1 MNLLAPAALAL
12 AVVAAPIVAMYVL
25 KMRRPARVVPS
36 TFLWEQTLRD
46 VQANAPWQRLRP
58 NLLLLLQLLAVAVLV
73 VALARPYVLRAAV
86 AQGDVVVVLDGSQL
100 MAATDVAPSRFAVAR
115 ARIGALIDGLGP
127 NDVMS
132 IVLMGRHAHVLIA
145 QSADRATLHA
155 ALDAARPAAE
165 APDPAAALSV
175 AAALAHGARHADLF
189 VYSAAGDPPIAI
201 PAGLTAQT
209 HRVTIGGALRDLGII
224 AFAATR
230 AADGSIAVL
239 TRVANPGRRYAASD
253 LQLDGATG
261 DPAHLVWHN
270 QIDLHPV
277 ALAAGASTVVT
288 RARLPGTIVALR
300 AHLTAHDDL
309 AADDTAWAA
318 VTTAVPRRVLVVSPS
333 QAGAGGALP
342 LALGLAPG
350 VHVATTTPARYSAAQ
365 ARGADL
371 VVFDTWLPRRL
382 PATSVLAVGPPP
394 GAGAT
399 LGLTVGRAAAAGAL
413 EAGDDPYGLLRS
425 GDAGGHTVDLG
436 AVAVDRVTP
445 LGVPSWAYAVLQTG
459 GHPVLVAGQNG
470 TRRVAVLG
478 FALADSDWPLQ
489 IGFPIVAQNLLDWLA
504 PSLYGPAGVYHP
516 GDSVSLIAAPGATA
530 LSVVDPVGHRTAVAP
545 PFPAQPFVDTNVPGL
560 YTVEQDTPAGLRRTL
575 FAVDAPPLLQSAAAR
590 ASAGAATAPT
600 PSRTKPAQV
609 PVELNSYV
617 AALALLVLAGEWW
630 VAARRR

>member
-100 MAATDVAPSRFAVAR
+100 MAATDVAPSRFAAAR

-145 QSADRATLHA
+145 QSADRAALHA
-155 ALDAARPAAE
+155 ALDGARPAAE

-189 VYSAAGDPPIAI
+189 VYSAAGDPPISI
-201 PAGLTAQT
+201 PAGLAAQT
-209 HRVTIGGALRDLGII
+209 HRVTIGGALRDLGIV

-239 TRVANPGRRYAASD
+239 TRVSNPGRRSAASD

-261 DPAHLVWHN
+261 DPAHLVWHD

-277 ALAAGASTVVT
+277 ALAAGASTAVT
-288 RARLPGTIVALR
+288 RCRLPGTIVALR

-309 AADDTAWAA
+309 AADDTAWATVA
-318 VTTAVPRRVLVVSPS
+318 TAVPRRVLVVSPS
-333 QAGAGGALP
+333 QTGAGGALP

-350 VHVATTTPARYSAAQ
+350 VRVTVTTPARYTLAR

-371 VVFDTWLPRRL
+371 VVFDPWLPPRL
-382 PATSVLAVGPPP
+382 PATSVLAVGPPS
-394 GAGAT
+394 GAGAI
-399 LGLTVGRAAAAGAL
+399 LGLTVGRAVAAGAL
-413 EAGDDPYGLLRS
+413 AAGDDPYGLLRS

-436 AVAVDRVTP
+436 AIAVDTITP
-445 LGVPSWAYAVLQTG
+445 LGVPAWAYAVLQTG

-478 FALADSDWPLQ
+478 FALAKSDWPLQ
-489 IGFPIVAQNLLDWLA
+489 IGFPIVVQNLLDWLA

-516 GDSVSLIAAPGATA
+516 GDPVSLVAASGATA
-530 LSVVDPVGHRTAVAP
+530 LSVVDPAGHRTLVAP

-560 YTVEQDTPAGLRRTL
+560 YRIEQHTPAGLRRTL
-575 FAVDAPPLLQSAAAR
+575 FAVDAPPLLQSAGARVSGGTAAPVPR
-590 ASAGAATAPT
+590 TA
-600 PSRTKPAQV
+600 KPAQV
-609 PVELNSYV
+609 PVELSSYV